1 MYLKTKYRKRNKNKM
16 TGHKSRKYRRRRS
29 IKRGGATHNIEC
41 STDAEGKVC
50 CSPAKE
56 SQATTGRINL

>member
-1 MYLKTKYRKRNKNKM
+1 MYLKTKYRKRNRNKNKNRLSV
-16 TGHKSRKYRRRRS
+16 HKSRKYRRRRS

-50 CSPAKE
+50 CNPTKPNVEA
-56 SQATTGRINL
+56 